1 MEMIEYEH
9 HHHVFGGVEELVI
22 KTSWLFRIDT
32 TNTNKFIYIYTVY
45 IMGYIMGYITRPK
58 VKLFHMMFGW

>member
-1 MEMIEYEH
+1 MEMIEYEHH

-32 TNTNKFIYIYTVY
+32 TNTNKYIYIQY
-45 IMGYIMGYITRPK
+45 IYIMGYITRPK

>member
-1 MEMIEYEH
+1 MGSLLTRLMEMIEYEHH

-32 TNTNKFIYIYTVY
+32 TNTNKYIYIYSIY
-45 IMGYIMGYITRPK
+45 IYNGIYHQTK
-58 VKLFHMMFGW
+58 S